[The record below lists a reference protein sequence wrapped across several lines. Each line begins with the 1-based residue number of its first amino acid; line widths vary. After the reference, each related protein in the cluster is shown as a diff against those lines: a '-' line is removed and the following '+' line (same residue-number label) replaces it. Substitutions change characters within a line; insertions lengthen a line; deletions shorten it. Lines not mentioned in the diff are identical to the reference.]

1 PYMLKRSLSE
11 DDYNLF
17 YQKIAYGY
25 TYQYARNNLQYNL
38 RNGSFAEIGQYA
50 GVFATDWSWSPLW
63 VDFNNDGYK
72 DLFVSNGIPKRM

>member
-1 PYMLKRSLSE
+1 DAFPEIISVDMLPYQPYMLKRSLSE

-50 GVFATDWSWSPLW
+50 DVFATDWSWSP
-63 VDFNNDGYK
+63 
-72 DLFVSNGIPKRM
+72 